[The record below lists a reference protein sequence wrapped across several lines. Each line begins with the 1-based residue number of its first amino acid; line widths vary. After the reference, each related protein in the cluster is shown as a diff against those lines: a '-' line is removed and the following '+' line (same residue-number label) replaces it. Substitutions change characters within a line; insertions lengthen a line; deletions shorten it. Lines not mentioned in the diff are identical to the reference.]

1 MAKCWFCK
9 TKKGKRYCPPIEN
22 ILCPICCGE
31 NRMKKIECIEV
42 CRYLEG
48 VAFQKKRDEEKT
60 FSKLMETVPHGQYDD
75 IFKETGA
82 ALMTGEIEAF
92 IRSIYMADTI
102 RITDQTVYESYK
114 LIYRIFFDDKPPE
127 EHQIDDL
134 TQNLLYLYT
143 HHIKMWEQ
151 NIGKDKIGQV
161 LLRLMISVKKMSGS
175 KFGEFGYLNYLKNNL
190 GDSTLDKGQFITEDK
205 FGNKILQ
212 QL

>member
-1 MAKCWFCK
+1 M
-9 TKKGKRYCPPIEN
+9 R
-22 ILCPICCGE
+22 
-31 NRMKKIECIEV
+31 KIKCIEM

-82 ALMTGEIEAF
+82 ALMAGEIETF
-92 IRSIYMADTI
+92 IRSIYMADNL

-127 EHQIDDL
+127 ENQIDDL

-175 KFGEFGYLNYLKNNL
+175 KFGEFGYLNYLKNNFGDTNL
-190 GDSTLDKGQFITEDK
+190 GKGKFITEDK